1 MLRFLISDSS
11 KEGHREFERP
21 DFSDAIRADLKE
33 FLECASRLNECSFAQ
48 DPSFLSKI
56 SFKLGKDGSIRSEG
70 PLPSDEQIE
79 AFLLRLRPIYLQK
92 ERTHFERIANH
103 VSKHIND
110 SAITETIRAWKREY
124 DGRTFQEMITMS
136 VGPITINSEQFL
148 DDYLN
153 AIEYHRDKE
162 RRKKI
167 HQVAE
172 HFPLDVQKPI
182 VAFLL
187 FFRLSA
193 INRLTSFLDNCFECE
208 SNEKAKIKL

>member
-1 MLRFLISDSS
+1 MLRFLTSD
-11 KEGHREFERP
+11 GQREFERP
-21 DFSDAIRADLKE
+21 DFPDAIKADLKE
-33 FLECASRLNECSFAQ
+33 FLECAARLNECSFAQ

-56 SFKLGKDGSIRSEG
+56 SFKLSKDGSVRSEG
-70 PLPSDEQIE
+70 TLPPDEQIE

-103 VSKHIND
+103 ISKHIND
-110 SAITETIRAWKREY
+110 SAITETIRVWKREY
-124 DGRTFQEMITMS
+124 DGRAFQEMITMS

-167 HQVAE
+167 HQVTE
-172 HFPLDVQKPI
+172 HYSLDVQKTI

-193 INRLTSFLDNCFECE
+193 INRLTSFLDICFECE

>member
-1 MLRFLISDSS
+1 MLRFLISGSS
-11 KEGHREFERP
+11 KGGQREFERP
-21 DFSDAIRADLKE
+21 NFPDAVRIDLKE
-33 FLECASRLNECSFAQ
+33 FLECACRLNECSLAQ
-48 DPSFLSKI
+48 DWSFLSKI
-56 SFKLGKDGSIRSEG
+56 SLRLGKDGSIRSEG
-70 PLPSDEQIE
+70 ILPPDEQIE
-79 AFLLRLRPIYLQK
+79 TFLHRLRPIYLIN
-92 ERTHFERIANH
+92 ERTNFNRVVNLVSAHIA
-103 VSKHIND
+103 D
-110 SAITETIRAWKREY
+110 PAITEAIRAWKREY
-124 DGRTFQEMITMS
+124 DGRTFQEMITVS

-172 HFPLDVQKPI
+172 QFPLDVQKPI

-193 INRLTSFLDNCFECE
+193 INRLTSFLDICFECE

>member
-1 MLRFLISDSS
+1 MLRFLTSD
-11 KEGHREFERP
+11 GQREFERP
-21 DFSDAIRADLKE
+21 DFPDAIKADLKE
-33 FLECASRLNECSFAQ
+33 FLECAARLNECSFAQ

-56 SFKLGKDGSIRSEG
+56 SFKLSKDGSVRSEG
-70 PLPSDEQIE
+70 TLPPDEQIE

-92 ERTHFERIANH
+92 ERTHFG
-103 VSKHIND
+103 
-110 SAITETIRAWKREY
+110 RA
-124 DGRTFQEMITMS
+124 FQEMITMS

-167 HQVAE
+167 HQVTE
-172 HFPLDVQKPI
+172 HYSLDVQKTI

-193 INRLTSFLDNCFECE
+193 INRLTSFLDICFECE